1 MADRGQ
7 TLVVMVKVPVA
18 GAVKTRLARRVGA
31 TEALRFYRATTALLL
46 RRVGCDPRW
55 RTVLAVAPDRAVGA
69 RSWPS
74 ALARVPQ
81 GKGDLGSRM
90 QRLLDRTSRGPV
102 VIVGSDIPDVQ
113 AGHVAQA
120 FRLLGRHALV
130 FGPAEDGGY
139 WLIGARRRP
148 HVPRP
153 FGGVRW
159 STENA
164 LADTL
169 RNIDGSVGFVE
180 MLADVDTETDW
191 QRWQRHGTL
200 RLAAPLDQRRRA
212 QNRQE
217 HES

>member
-1 MADRGQ
+1 MASWGR
-7 TLVVMVKVPVA
+7 TLVVMVKAPVA

-31 TEALRFYRATTALLL
+31 IEALRFYRAATALLL
-46 RRVGCDPRW
+46 RRVGRDPRW

-69 RSWPS
+69 RSWPP

-81 GKGDLGSRM
+81 GGGDLGSRM
-90 QRLLDRTSRGPV
+90 QRLLERASRGPV
-102 VIVGSDIPDVQ
+102 VIVGSDIPDVT
-113 AGHVAQA
+113 AGHVAQT

-159 STENA
+159 STENT

-169 RNIDGSVGFVE
+169 RNIGGSVGFVE
-180 MLADVDTETDW
+180 MLADIDTEADW
-191 QRWQRHGTL
+191 RRWRRKGTL
-200 RLAAPLDQRRRA
+200 RKAAGTSQPSA
-212 QNRQE
+212 GTC
-217 HES
+217 